1 MGKENRQKA
10 YQLKAALKK
19 ASPPTWCRCI
29 IPAGITFSQLSLLL
43 HVITGEKDLQ
53 AFEFEFYHE
62 KVRLFEEHRVPSRGA
77 DFYYDFMGAF
87 ETFVDDLLDTAEW
100 FSFNYG
106 SGNSYRVTVEERIDE
121 RAESGACVLKYK
133 GEWPSISEQE
143 INQVL
148 KEQYLVSYGEPD
160 FRMSRDIQAEIEQGK
175 YGLQGAK
182 KVVSKTEHHKQSA
195 NNMLKVFAEEIMNH
209 YNNASN
215 KQMFHKDSL
224 KSYLESDTKEK
235 LKCYADELGIRHYSY
250 LNKVELEEKIV
261 NHILS
266 PSVMKKRM
274 CTLTDEQ
281 IAEFEI
287 AIRCGNY
294 YRPKKEALELLDALY
309 DLDYIIIYSD
319 DSVTVPD
326 EVIEAYK
333 TISTPEFHN
342 LRRQIVW
349 MQMCLEMHAM
359 IYGIAP
365 VEIVHRMYRR
375 RPGYKMEREEFLHV
389 FQKIPDEVNLC
400 VIKEGKIIQ
409 KEILKN
415 NLYLQ
420 IERSQGD
427 KAFYIPGYQEVMD
440 CIRHQ
445 YPSKELAYQEL
456 KRFLTDKTYLEEG
469 EAVNIVCNIWRRV
482 SLGYDFS
489 DVMDMMNER
498 NIFFSGEQD
507 FMKFANIMMN
517 VNNRT
522 RMLSNRGYMP
532 DELAAV
538 HGGAERLMKGQMPT
552 IVPMS
557 SMAAEMLESS
567 KMELQERGISVDLES
582 NAREISSKKIYP
594 NDPCPCGSGK
604 KYKKCCGKN

>member
-1 MGKENRQKA
+1 MGKENKQKA

-19 ASPPTWCRCI
+19 ASPPIWCRCI
-29 IPAGITFSQLSLLL
+29 IPAGITFSQLGLLL
-43 HVITGEKDLQ
+43 HVITGEKNLQ
-53 AFEFEFYHE
+53 TFEFEFYHE

-87 ETFVDDLLDTAEW
+87 ETFVDDLLNTAEW

-106 SGNSYRVTVEERIDE
+106 SGNRYRITVEERIDDWTE
-121 RAESGACVLKYK
+121 AGACVLKYK
-133 GEWPSISEQE
+133 GEWSSISEQE

-148 KEQYLVSYGEPD
+148 KEQYIVSYGEPD
-160 FRMSRDIQAEIEQGK
+160 FRLSREIQEEIKQGK
-175 YGLQGAK
+175 FGLQGAK
-182 KVVSKTEHHKQSA
+182 KAVSKTERYKLSA
-195 NNMLKVFAEEIMNH
+195 NNMLKMFAEEIMNH
-209 YNNASN
+209 CNASN
-215 KQMFHKDSL
+215 KQMLPKDSL
-224 KSYLESDTKEK
+224 KSFLESDSKEG
-235 LKCYADELGIRHYSY
+235 LRCYADELGIRHYSAF
-250 LNKVELEEKIV
+250 NKAELAEKIA

-294 YRPKKEALELLDALY
+294 YSPKKEALEQLDAFY
-309 DLDYIIIYSD
+309 DLDYIIIYCD

-333 TISTPEFHN
+333 TINTSDFHN
-342 LRRQIVW
+342 LRKQIVW
-349 MQMCLEMHAM
+349 MQMCLKMHAV

-365 VEIVHRMYRR
+365 VEIVYRMYRK
-375 RPGYKMEREEFLHV
+375 RPGYKIDKEEFLHV
-389 FQKIPDEVNLC
+389 FQKIPDEANLC

-415 NLYLQ
+415 NLYMQ
-420 IERSQGD
+420 IERRQGD
-427 KAFYIPGYQEVMD
+427 KEFYIPGYQEVMD
-440 CIRHQ
+440 CIGHQ
-445 YPSKELAYQEL
+445 YPSKEPAYQEL
-456 KRFLTDKTYLEEG
+456 KRFLKDKAHLEEG
-469 EAVNIVCNIWRRV
+469 EAVTIVGNIWKRV

-489 DVMDMMNER
+489 DVMDMVNER
-498 NIFFSGEQD
+498 DICFSNEQD
-507 FMKFANIMMN
+507 LMKFANVMTN

-522 RMLSNRGYMP
+522 RMLINRGYTP
-532 DELAAV
+532 DELVAA
-538 HGGAERLMKGQMPT
+538 HGGAERLIKGQMPT

-557 SMAAEMLESS
+557 SMAAQMLKSS
-567 KMELQERGISVDLES
+567 KTELEERGISVDLDS
-582 NAREISSKKIYP
+582 NARDISSRKIYP